1 MVLRQKFFQFDQS
14 HRMDIS
20 NVASALLD
28 ARQFLFTF
36 FIKTQFWGVRKRKGI
51 MQKNTHLQR
60 NDHQSLQAMIIDRWQ
75 MFFFERRRIE
85 KFCQKLIRNA
95 LPFGGKERR
104 SLSGLLAYFIFYKV
118 WSNCSVK
125 SHHLFGTGFIIPVNE
140 NLKNRLYCDI
150 CFLLWHTA

>member
-1 MVLRQKFFQFDQS
+1 
-14 HRMDIS
+14 
-20 NVASALLD
+20 
-28 ARQFLFTF
+28 
-36 FIKTQFWGVRKRKGI
+36 
-51 MQKNTHLQR
+51 MQKNTRLQR

-85 KFCQKLIRNA
+85 KLCQKLIKSA

-104 SLSGLLAYFIFYKV
+104 RISLSGLLAHFILYKV

-125 SHHLFGTGFIIPVNE
+125 SHHLFGTGFIFPVSE

-150 CFLLWHTA
+150 YFLTHCLDISCFTFEGVFPFRRDFQFRQRHSFK